1 MVILFPLMANGADD
15 DGVAIDDLKQGHL
28 ASAAKWNHLLA
39 QKGVVAS
46 AATALDLTGY
56 FIPRHFPRETFD

>member
-1 MVILFPLMANGADD
+1 MTNSTDD
-15 DGVAIDDLKQGHL
+15 DSIAIDNFKQGHL
-28 ASAAKWNHLLA
+28 ASASKWNHQFA